1 MTNLTDSPDVV
12 AILLQQHQWIRNMV
26 GSVSS
31 AQPSARAEAFEPLVR
46 LLAVHETGEEMV
58 VYPALRR
65 HGGDEGN
72 RIATARIKEEDEAKK
87 VLSHLEKMDKST
99 VEFLTAF
106 TTFSH
111 SVEEHASAEEREVF
125 PLLARTIDAEE
136 LRGLGMQLQV
146 AESLAPTHA
155 HKRAPE
161 SALGNM
167 LVGPFVAMVDRVR
180 DFFRDVAAKR

>member
-1 MTNLTDSPDVV
+1 MTNDDTPDLV
-12 AILLQQHQWIRNMV
+12 AILRQQHQWIRQMM

-31 AQPSARAEAFEPLVR
+31 AQPSARAETFEPLVR

-65 HGGDEGN
+65 AAGAEGE
-72 RIATARIKEEDEAKK
+72 RIATARTREEDKAKK
-87 VLSHLEKMDKST
+87 VLAELEKMDKSSA
-99 VEFLTAF
+99 EFLTKF
-106 TTFSH
+106 TALSTD
-111 SVEEHASAEEREVF
+111 VEAHASAEEQEVF
-125 PLLARTIDAEE
+125 PLLAQKLDATE

-155 HKRAPE
+155 HRSAPE
-161 SALGNM
+161 SAVGNM

-180 DFFRDVAAKR
+180 DFFKDALAKR